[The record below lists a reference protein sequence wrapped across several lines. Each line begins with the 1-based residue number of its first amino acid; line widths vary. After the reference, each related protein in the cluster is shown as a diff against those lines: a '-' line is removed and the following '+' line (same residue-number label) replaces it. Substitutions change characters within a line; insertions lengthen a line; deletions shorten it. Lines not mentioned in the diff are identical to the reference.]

1 MQLDGS
7 SILSLGRLVAAC
19 FLFVLFWVT
28 PLTAAEQKKEP
39 LTTFSAERVRYDREL
54 SVITATGNVEVI
66 RGGRTLRAN
75 TLNYNQQTDVVTA
88 SGNVALVETTGDV
101 IFGQYMELTGDFK
114 DGVVEDIGIL
124 LSDGA
129 RFAAAGARR
138 SNANIFE
145 LRNAVYSPCNLCEE
159 DPSRPPLWQ
168 IKASK
173 VIHDRNRQQ
182 IEYADAWLEFFG
194 VPVFYTPYLAHPD
207 PTVKRRSG
215 FLFPSY
221 GNSSNLGTV
230 VQVPYYYAISP
241 QTDATITPIYTSNE
255 GPVLKAEIRNRS
267 LDGEIDFRGS
277 VTEDSKD
284 RPLWHI
290 GTKARYDLNNT
301 WRAGFDINRSKND
314 TYLRRYGFRADDT
327 LNTFGSRQSLT
338 SSIFAEG
345 FRRRNYASVNNY
357 VFQDLREEVGS
368 GDSPIIFPM
377 AEYKHIGEADRF
389 GGRTVFDASALVL
402 TRTSGVDSRRL
413 SLKGGWEAPQKIGPL
428 GDVYSFGVSIKGD
441 FYNVD
446 EVSRGGKSLRYSGF
460 AKRIIPEAR
469 LDWRFPLINHN
480 PKSGTHQV
488 FEPII
493 SAIVS
498 PYGGNPNTIANED
511 SQDFV
516 FNTTNLFSSN
526 RFTGLDRI
534 ESGPRINYGLR
545 WGVFGKSSGKTT
557 LTIGQSYRFK
567 RDDTFAVNSGLED
580 SISDV
585 VAQLDASPGKYLSLV
600 YRSRLSKENL
610 EPRETEVRTSLGNK
624 SLNLDAT
631 YIFLDQ
637 SANTQFFDR
646 EELTLA
652 LSSQLTRNWE
662 ATFASRRDLKADE
675 VRSLSGKIEYENEC
689 CMFSVNASRSFFEDR
704 DLKPTDSF
712 FLRLILKTVGEVK
725 NLGL

>member
-7 SILSLGRLVAAC
+7 SILSLGRLVAAY
-19 FLFVLFWVT
+19 FLFTVFWVT

-54 SVITATGNVEVI
+54 SVITATGHVEAI
-66 RGGRTLRAN
+66 RGGRTLRAD
-75 TLNYNQQTDVVTA
+75 TLTYNQQTDVVTA
-88 SGNVALVETTGDV
+88 SGNIALVETTGEV
-101 IFGQYMELTGDFK
+101 IFGRYMELSGDFK
-114 DGVVEDIGIL
+114 DGIVEDIGVL

-138 SNANIFE
+138 SNANILE

-215 FLFPSY
+215 FLFASF
-221 GNSSNLGTV
+221 GSSSDLGTV
-230 VQVPYYYAISP
+230 VQVPYYYVISP
-241 QTDATITPIYTSNE
+241 QTDATITPIYTSDE
-255 GPVLKAEIRNRS
+255 GPVLKMEIRNHS
-267 LDGEIDFRGS
+267 EDGEIDFRGS
-277 VTEDSKD
+277 VTEDSKNS
-284 RPLWHI
+284 PLWHI
-290 GTKARYDLNNT
+290 GTKARYDLNDT

-314 TYLRRYGFRADDT
+314 TYLRRYGFTADDT
-327 LNTFGSRQSLT
+327 LNTFGTRQSLT
-338 SSIFAEG
+338 SRIFAEG

-357 VFQDLREEVGS
+357 VFQNLREEVGS
-368 GDSPIIFPM
+368 GETPIIFPM
-377 AEYKHIGEADRF
+377 AEYKHIGEADKY
-389 GGRTVFDASALVL
+389 GGRTVFDASVLAL
-402 TRTSGVDSRRL
+402 TRTSGVDSRRI

-428 GDVYSFGVSIKGD
+428 GDVYSFGVSVKGD

-446 EVSRGGKSLRYSGF
+446 EVSRGNKSLRYSGF
-460 AKRIIPEAR
+460 AKRIRPEAR
-469 LDWRFPLINHN
+469 LDWRFPLISSNV
-480 PKSGTHQV
+480 KSGTHQV
-488 FEPII
+488 FEPIV

-498 PYGGNPNTIANED
+498 PYGGNPSTIANED

-516 FNTTNLFSSN
+516 FNTTNLFSNN
-526 RFTGLDRI
+526 RFTGLDRV

-545 WGVFGKSSGKTT
+545 WGVFGESSGKTT
-557 LTIGQSYRFK
+557 MTIGQSYRLK
-567 RDDTFAVNSGLED
+567 RDDTFLVNSGLED
-580 SISDV
+580 NLSDV
-585 VAQLDASPGKYLSLV
+585 VAQLDMSPGKNLSLV
-600 YRSRLSKENL
+600 YRTRLSKKNL
-610 EPRETEVRTSLGNK
+610 EPRETEVRTTLGNK
-624 SLNLDAT
+624 SLNLGAT
-631 YIFLDQ
+631 YSFFDQ

-646 EELTLA
+646 EELTLG
-652 LSSQLTRNWE
+652 LSSQLTRNWK

-675 VRSLSGKIEYENEC
+675 IRSLATKLEYENEC
-689 CMFSVNASRSFFEDR
+689 CVFSVNATRSFFEDR

-712 FLRLILKTVGEVK
+712 FLRLILKTIGEVK
-725 NLGL
+725 NLNL